1 VVSLGWQPG
10 RSLAQQ
16 CSLNNQPLLAT
27 GVLEESVLPAA
38 GGFHV
43 LKRPTSMVDTSE
55 LVVVAKRS
63 CVGTVNNVGKSQSDT
78 LESDE
83 VLQQELDSAFA
94 DIQ

>member
-1 VVSLGWQPG
+1 
-10 RSLAQQ
+10 
-16 CSLNNQPLLAT
+16 
-27 GVLEESVLPAA
+27 
-38 GGFHV
+38 
-43 LKRPTSMVDTSE
+43 MVDTSE